1 MWSGDETTTCYTVS
15 VHGHQKGGGGGHQIL
30 QHAPAPIHGC
40 SYPLC
45 TPIIVMI
52 TGIQIS
58 EGLLQSVTER
68 WGLAPKPARV
78 E

>member
-1 MWSGDETTTCYTVS
+1 MLYS
-15 VHGHQKGGGGGHQIL
+15 VVTRRGGGEGTKSYNMHQHPFNPL
-30 QHAPAPIHGC
+30 MHANHR
-40 SYPLC
+40 
-45 TPIIVMI
+45 
-52 TGIQIS
+52 GIQIN